1 MKKILLLLIIVAVS
15 SCNSLKKPEMSFDL
29 YDVLTGD
36 QSNGAAFNFYETITE
51 PDEFNIILSDEIL
64 KRFVKKT
71 DIETCNFILVNLG
84 EKESEGYSI
93 KVDKIEELPD
103 KIVLTLKE
111 VKPENPNK
119 VSCKPYMVIKVK
131 SKKPIEIL

>member
-1 MKKILLLLIIVAVS
+1 MKKILLLLIVIAVS
-15 SCNSLKKPEMSFDL
+15 SCNSLKKPELSQPL

-36 QSNGAAFNFYETITE
+36 QNNGAAFNFFETITE

-64 KRFVKKT
+64 KRYVKKT

-84 EKESEGYSI
+84 EKDSEGYSI

-119 VSCKPYMVIKVK
+119 VACKPYMVIKVK